1 MKIVINKCYG
11 GFSLSPAGTK
21 RFQELG
27 GKLAEYDS
35 ASRRSGRND
44 PLLVQAVEELG
55 EAADGSH
62 AELKVVEIP
71 DGVNWTIEEYDG
83 WEWIAEA
90 HRTWS

>member
-21 RFQELG
+21 RFRELG
-27 GKLAEYDS
+27 GKLAEYDE
-35 ASRRSGRND
+35 ASRRSERND

-55 EAADGSH
+55 EAADGTR

-83 WEWIAEA
+83 REWIAET